1 MKLEYKKILELKLFF
16 IALTF
21 KLYGLKIQRVKRTGS
36 MQLWGIEAKYTNKMI
51 NLRCASIAMMNEIG
65 R

>member
-1 MKLEYKKILELKLFF
+1 
-16 IALTF
+16 
-21 KLYGLKIQRVKRTGS
+21 
-36 MQLWGIEAKYTNKMI
+36 MQLWGIESKYTNKMI